1 MSGKK
6 IITYDGR
13 QIHHSDDMSR
23 TFSHSWFEGDH
34 ALRVDITDIVEVG
47 RGRNDKMYELTVS
60 LFFLGLLL
68 GVNMQDSLVFELDKE
83 SRISCFHLLFLLPL
97 FHKNSWTASLSA
109 CSP

>member
-1 MSGKK
+1 MAHSVVSGKK

-47 RGRNDKMYELTVS
+47 RGRSDKMYELTVS
-60 LFFLGLLL
+60 SSFF
-68 GVNMQDSLVFELDKE
+68 
-83 SRISCFHLLFLLPL
+83 
-97 FHKNSWTASLSA
+97 
-109 CSP
+109 